1 MVDWTIIAVGLVF
14 NLIIA
19 AIIGTIILYIAA
31 KIAKIEDATIMKTFI
46 AALIAVILNIVL
58 GLAVLGIAG
67 SAVTGF
73 VIASS
78 LGRFIAWILVIPVIK
93 IVYATTWIKAFI
105 AWIIYIVG
113 SFVISFVI
121 GIALA

>member
-1 MVDWTIIAVGLVF
+1 M
-14 NLIIA
+14 IIA